1 MTAEGAHDVAIVGA
15 GPNGLTAAAYLA
27 RAGLRVVVLEKRF
40 ERGGTFATDDYSTP
54 FQYNLAQF
62 ELPLGTELPP
72 YRDLDLDGQG
82 IRFVEPAFPFSS
94 RLEPGGEELCIGRG
108 GRGLGGEVERMLVA
122 ASDAVAPLL
131 YRPPRSEESVRA
143 ELSGGELRPALAL
156 ADSTPRT
163 LAESVADP
171 RAAVVLRYA
180 CGLAGFLEPDAPLG
194 LIGAFC
200 VARRFLPSLVAGG
213 TKNLA
218 NALFRVA
225 VAAGARGF
233 VSSEVTRVERDA
245 DGFRL
250 RTADARVFRARAVVS
265 TLDPGSTFLGL
276 LGEELVPEELRV
288 AASDWIVERT
298 GPFTAHF
305 GIRGEPPAPASGER
319 GDALV
324 RIFGFGGP
332 QDVER
337 HFEAAL
343 RGERPASVAGH
354 LTAVSVHDPLQAS
367 PGPYGPLHTLRV
379 QTMAPF
385 ELPGGGWDRGRT
397 DYRRACWDAAVAHF
411 EGLDEAVLLFG
422 FCDTPLDI
430 ERRFATTR
438 RGSVRQ
444 GALVAEQTLEHRPHP
459 SCATGRTP
467 VDGLYLGGGAV
478 HPGVPGCLA
487 GGFNAAAVV
496 AEDLGR

>member
-1 MTAEGAHDVAIVGA
+1 VSAGGAYDVAIVGA

-27 RAGLRVVVLEKRF
+27 RAGLSVVVLEKRF

-72 YRDLDLDGQG
+72 YRDLDLEAQG
-82 IRFVEPAFPFSS
+82 IRFLEPEFPFSA
-94 RLEPGGEELCIGRG
+94 RLDPGGQELCIGRG
-108 GRGLGGEVERMLVA
+108 GRGLGDEVERMLAA

-131 YRPPRSEESVRA
+131 YGPPRSA
-143 ELSGGELRPALAL
+143 PALAL
-156 ADSTPRT
+156 ADCTPRT
-163 LAESVADP
+163 LAEHAADP
-171 RAAVVLRYA
+171 RAAVILRYA
-180 CGLAGFLEPDAPLG
+180 CGLSGFFEPDVPLG
-194 LIGAFC
+194 AIGAFG
-200 VARRFLPSLVAGG
+200 VARRFMPSLVAGG

-225 VAAGARGF
+225 VTAGARGF
-233 VSSEVTRVERDA
+233 VSSEVTRVERDG

-250 RTADARVFRARAVVS
+250 RTADAREFQARAVVS
-265 TLDPGSTFLGL
+265 TLDPGSTFLCL
-276 LGEELVPEELRV
+276 LDEELVPEELR
-288 AASDWIVERT
+288 AAAGDWSLERT

-305 GIRGEPPAPASGER
+305 GIRGEPPAPAAGEE

-324 RIFGFGGP
+324 RIFGFGGA

-367 PGPYGPLHTLRV
+367 PGPYGPLHTLRM

-385 ELPGGGWDRGRT
+385 ALPGDGWDPGRT

-411 EGLDEAVLLFG
+411 QGLDEAVLLFG

-430 ERRFATTR
+430 ERRFGTTR
-438 RGSVRQ
+438 RGR
-444 GALVAEQTLEHRPHP
+444 RHP
-459 SCATGRTP
+459 SYATGRTP
-467 VDGLYLGGGAV
+467 VEGLYLAGGAI
-478 HPGVPGCLA
+478 HPGVRGSLA

>member
-1 MTAEGAHDVAIVGA
+1 VSVDGAYDVAIVGA

-27 RAGLRVVVLEKRF
+27 RAGLGVVVLEKRF

-82 IRFVEPAFPFSS
+82 IRFVEPELPFSA

-108 GRGLGGEVERMLVA
+108 GRGLGDEVERMLAA

-131 YRPPRSEESVRA
+131 YRPPPRSA
-143 ELSGGELRPALAL
+143 MALAL
-156 ADSTPRT
+156 AECTPRT
-163 LAESVADP
+163 LAERAGDP
-171 RAAVVLRYA
+171 RAAVILRYA
-180 CGLAGFLEPDAPLG
+180 CRLCGFLEPDLPLG
-194 LIGAFC
+194 AIGAFC
-200 VARRFLPSLVAGG
+200 VARRFMPSLVAGG

-233 VSSEVTRVERDA
+233 VSSEVTRVERDG

-250 RTADARVFRARAVVS
+250 RTADARVFGARAVVS
-265 TLDPGSTFLGL
+265 TLDPGSTFLSL
-276 LGEELVPEELRV
+276 LGDELAPAELR
-288 AASDWIVERT
+288 AAAGDWILERT

-305 GIRGEPPAPASGER
+305 GIRGEPPAPAASER

-324 RIFGFGGP
+324 RIFGFGGT
-332 QDVER
+332 QDMER

-367 PGPYGPLHTLRV
+367 PGPYGPLHTLRM

-385 ELPGGGWDRGRT
+385 ELPGEGWDRGRT
-397 DYRRACWDAAVAHF
+397 EYRRACWDAAVSHF
-411 EGLDEAVLLFG
+411 DGLEEAVLLFA

-430 ERRFATTR
+430 ERRFGTAR
-438 RGSVRQ
+438 RGP
-444 GALVAEQTLEHRPHP
+444 PHP
-459 SCATGRTP
+459 SWATGRTP

-487 GGFNAAAVV
+487 GGFNSAGVV
-496 AEDLGR
+496 AEDLRR